1 MLFYKFDLL
10 DNFIQ
15 DNLII
20 QLKSE
25 KKEISRIL
33 TLYDNKK
40 SNLLAITDNMLEMTY
55 GIEESKLDYF
65 HEMIDSIKQ
74 SFENINDIE
83 NLSTTL
89 MTILNETIS
98 LYDKSLQNN
107 REEIKANFVEY
118 NKKKDELSNKILDFE
133 EKNTII
139 LNSIICLS
147 LDVQSK
153 KIKKLNSFMKENV
166 TKTANRIDIEIE
178 PKDNN
183 LLIVSEKDQKAYLP
197 FFYSEVKD
205 IYNNSNNKYETLQ
218 DVVDN
223 LYVVPLSKFKN
234 SSISRFRESFFL
246 VKNKA
251 KGSITK
257 ALDLGLELMFRY
269 DLNPVVIAACRNLD
283 ELDIYLDC
291 LEENELYDFSCF
303 EIKFEIMPQLAK
315 QN

>member
-107 REEIKANFVEY
+107 REEILLNIIKRKMNF
-118 NKKKDELSNKILDFE
+118 L
-133 EKNTII
+133 
-139 LNSIICLS
+139 
-147 LDVQSK
+147 
-153 KIKKLNSFMKENV
+153 IK
-166 TKTANRIDIEIE
+166 
-178 PKDNN
+178 
-183 LLIVSEKDQKAYLP
+183 Y
-197 FFYSEVKD
+197 
-205 IYNNSNNKYETLQ
+205 
-218 DVVDN
+218 
-223 LYVVPLSKFKN
+223 
-234 SSISRFRESFFL
+234 
-246 VKNKA
+246 
-251 KGSITK
+251 
-257 ALDLGLELMFRY
+257 
-269 DLNPVVIAACRNLD
+269 
-283 ELDIYLDC
+283 
-291 LEENELYDFSCF
+291 
-303 EIKFEIMPQLAK
+303 
-315 QN
+315 